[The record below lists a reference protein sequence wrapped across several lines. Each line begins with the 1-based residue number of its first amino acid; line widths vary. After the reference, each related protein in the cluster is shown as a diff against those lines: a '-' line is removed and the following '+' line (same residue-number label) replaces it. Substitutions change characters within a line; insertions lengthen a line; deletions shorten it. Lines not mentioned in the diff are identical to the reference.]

1 MKMGGVVTVSDY
13 RPVCAKELQPGDVIR
28 AVNGDANFD
37 PVRLPDLVHELVG
50 QGKAV
55 TLQVA
60 RGASTFD
67 LKVDPR
73 ALEGRGTWIE
83 ERPGFASP
91 MGFPALGF
99 SYKVEPE
106 VVAVAPG
113 SPAEKAGLKA
123 GDTIKVVVSE
133 REGKKDTMEL
143 GEKFSWP
150 YIFDTLQEAPPGDTY
165 TCTVLGSDGQE
176 RTTTPM
182 KPVPDP
188 TWYRATRGLP
198 LEAETRLHIADGAW
212 DAILIGARESYRFV
226 GRIYLNLYSLVRGDI
241 SYKLVNGPIK
251 LAEMT
256 YLIAYQ
262 GFIDLLHFLAIIS
275 INLAI
280 VNFLPIPVLDGGHMV
295 LLLAEKI
302 RGRPLNDTWIVIVSY
317 IGLAIVATL
326 MLSTIFLDISKFA
339 WFRNLFGW

>member
-1 MKMGGVVTVSDY
+1 MKMGGIVTVSDY
-13 RPVCAKELQPGDVIR
+13 RPACAKELQPGDVIR
-28 AVNGDANFD
+28 AVNGDTTFD
-37 PVRLPDLVHELVG
+37 PVRLPDMVHELVG

-60 RGASTFD
+60 RAASTFEV
-67 LKVDPR
+67 KVDPK

-83 ERPGFASP
+83 ERPNFASP

-99 SYKVEPE
+99 SFNVEPE
-106 VVAVAPG
+106 IVAVAPG
-113 SPAEKAGLKA
+113 SPAEKAGLKV
-123 GDTIKVVVSE
+123 GDTVKVVISE
-133 REGKKDTMEL
+133 REKLKDTMEL

-150 YIFDTLQEAPPGDTY
+150 YIFDSMQEAPPEVTY
-165 TCTVLGSDGQE
+165 ALKVVGADGQE
-176 RTTTPM
+176 RTTEPMTP
-182 KPVPDP
+182 VADP
-188 TWYRATRGLP
+188 TWFRPARGLP
-198 LEAETRLHIADGAW
+198 LEPETRLHIADGPW
-212 DAILIGARESYRFV
+212 DAVVIGARESYRFV

-302 RGRPLNDTWIVIVSY
+302 RGRPLSDTWIVIVSY

-326 MLSTIFLDISKFA
+326 MLSTIFLDITKFA